1 MSYYVVITTCGNR
14 DEAERLASQIIEKKL
29 AACVQLSSITSYYI
43 WEGEVNNDPEIKL
56 LIKTRKEL
64 YDQLE
69 KLIKDNH
76 SYDVPEIIAL
86 PVQSGSKDYL
96 DWIEE
101 VTI

>member
-1 MSYYVVITTCGNR
+1 VITTCGSR
-14 DEAERLASQIIEKKL
+14 DEAERLASLILGKKL

-43 WEGEVNNDPEIKL
+43 WEGEVNNDPETKI

-76 SYDVPEIIAL
+76 SYDVPEIVAL
-86 PVQSGSKDYL
+86 PVQSGLKDYL